1 MTDDLLSTLS
11 EREREILRQLATG
24 AGNKEI
30 AAQLYISPN
39 TVKVHLRNIFGK
51 IGVASRTEA
60 AMFAVRAGLVQ
71 VFPPTLP
78 DEAAPEPPP
87 PPVEPAE
94 PAARVAPV
102 EMEPAAPVVGT
113 PPATAPARRANPVL
127 WIVGAVAALGLIF
140 ALGWLWGQNTPANPT
155 PNAVLSVQ
163 PSPAPTLSPW
173 QSYPPMPLARSQ
185 LAAVGYARRIYAI
198 GGQTATG
205 LTGQTARFDPA
216 LQTWETLADKPVP
229 VAEAQ
234 AAVLGGRLYVPG
246 GRTEGGISRVVE
258 VFDPETNQW
267 ERRADLPAPRSA
279 YGLVAFEG
287 ELLLIGGWDGTA
299 YVAEVLAY
307 DPQND
312 TWRVA
317 GALPAAR
324 GRLGATIASGEI
336 YVAGG
341 TNGERVFTE
350 TLVLQWS
357 NPLTWEA
364 RAPLPVPQF
373 NLALV
378 SVGEV
383 VYAVGGQSAPN
394 EAGGLWRYTPPQ
406 NQWLDVSPQIALPRY
421 SGLVAGG
428 SEVWFLGGEQ
438 GQLLADMLA
447 YRVLYT
453 LFIPVIQ

>member
-11 EREREILRQLATG
+11 EREREILLKLATG
-24 AGNKEI
+24 ASNKEI

-60 AMFAVRAGLVQ
+60 AMVAVRAGLVQ
-71 VFPPTLP
+71 VLPPTLP
-78 DEAAPEPPP
+78 EEAAAEPPP
-87 PPVEPAE
+87 LALPVETE
-94 PAARVAPV
+94 PAIPTPHA
-102 EMEPAAPVVGT
+102 
-113 PPATAPARRANPVL
+113 PPATHPARRVNPVML
-127 WIVGAVAALGLIF
+127 ALGAVGALSLIF
-140 ALGWLWGQNTPANPT
+140 ALGWLWGQNAQPAATPSPA
-155 PNAVLSVQ
+155 LSVQ

-173 QSYPPMPLARSQ
+173 QIYPPMPLARSQ
-185 LAAVGYARRIYAI
+185 LAAAGYARRIYAM

-216 LQTWETLADKPVP
+216 QQTWELLADKPVP

-234 AAVLGGRLYVPG
+234 AAVLGGRIYVPG
-246 GRTEGGISRVVE
+246 GRTAGGISQALE

-287 ELLLIGGWDGTA
+287 ELILIGGWDGA
-299 YVAEVLAY
+299 QYVAEVLAY

-317 GALPAAR
+317 GMLPSAR

-341 TNGERVFTE
+341 LDDAGRVLSE
-350 TLVLQWS
+350 TLVLKWG
-357 NPLTWEA
+357 NPLSWEA

-383 VYAVGGQSAPN
+383 VYAVGGQS
-394 EAGGLWRYTPPQ
+394 EAEVIAGWGWQYVPTRNVWNNLPAA
-406 NQWLDVSPQIALPRY
+406 NIALQP
-421 SGLVAGG
+421 GIVAGG
-428 SEVWFLGGEQ
+428 SEIWLLGGMRTQ
-438 GQLLADMLA
+438 PLADTLA
-447 YRVLYT
+447 YRVLFT